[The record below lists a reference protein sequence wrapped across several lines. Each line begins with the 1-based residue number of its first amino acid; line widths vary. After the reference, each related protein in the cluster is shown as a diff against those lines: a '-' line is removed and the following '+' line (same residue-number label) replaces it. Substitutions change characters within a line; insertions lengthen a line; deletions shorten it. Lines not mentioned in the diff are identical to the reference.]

1 MPDSLAAVVLAA
13 GAGERLR
20 PLTRLL
26 PKPLC
31 PVANI
36 PLLDHALARV
46 TAVVPA
52 ASVAVNVHHHR
63 SAMEEHL
70 AGHPEVQ
77 VSVEEAEALG
87 TAGGIGHL
95 RTWLD
100 GRPVLVVNGDS
111 WSDGALEAF
120 VAGWDRTRVRLLL
133 HGRPTFGPRSAVVA
147 CLLPG
152 AVAAALPDTPAGL
165 YEVCWRPAAGADA
178 LETAVDE
185 GRFVDCGSPASYLQ
199 ANRLAGPVVA
209 ADATL
214 GPGATVTDSCV
225 GPGAVVEGEVVD
237 SVIWPGARVLAG
249 ERLVSAVR
257 ADQRVTVLV
266 R

>member
-31 PVANI
+31 PVANV

-46 TAVVPA
+46 TAVVSPDA
-52 ASVAVNVHHHR
+52 VAVNVHHHR
-63 SAMEEHL
+63 SAMEAHL
-70 AGHPEVQ
+70 AGHPDVH

-87 TAGGIGHL
+87 TAGGVGHL
-95 RTWLD
+95 RGWLD

-111 WSDGALEAF
+111 WSDGELGSF
-120 VAGWDRTRVRLLL
+120 VAGWDGGGVRLLL
-133 HGRPTFGPRSAVVA
+133 HGRPRFGPRSAVVA

-152 AVAAALPDTPAGL
+152 AVAAGLPDTPAGL
-165 YEVCWRPAAGADA
+165 YEVCWRPAAAAGA
-178 LETAVDE
+178 LETAVGE
-185 GRFVDCGSPASYLQ
+185 GRFVDCGTPESYLR
-199 ANRLAGPVVA
+199 ANRLAGPAVA
-209 ADATL
+209 ADAAL
-214 GPGATVTDSCV
+214 GPAASVAASCV
-225 GPGAVVEGEVVD
+225 GAGAVVDGEVVD
-237 SVIWPGARVLAG
+237 SVVWPGAQVFAG

-257 ADQRVTVLV
+257 ADHRVTVLV